1 MVSTMDAPTARV
13 YRAEVCQKTVLSPG
27 MMRVVLGGSD
37 LAGYPTTGSP
47 DEYVRLFFPD
57 VPGEEPRIPWA
68 VGRGW
73 EFAAGV
79 DPAPM
84 RTYTVRAHS
93 AGVVTIDF
101 VRHAGGLAAEW
112 AEQVRP
118 GDAIGISLPFAQS
131 VLDPA
136 ARRITLV
143 ADATALPAVERII
156 EQARPDTEIRL
167 FCEVADASDAR
178 LPAAAAERIVRANW
192 LYESGNGA
200 YASRVADVCVRAELA
215 ADGSETVWVAGES
228 AMTRRVRSHLRK
240 TLGFPAAHT
249 HLVGY
254 WTDNERAWN
263 ERHDALGGEVRAQL
277 DHLYSAYREV
287 DGTAREAVLDEIY
300 TLYDRAEL

>member
-37 LAGYPTTGSP
+37 LADYPTTGSP

-93 AGVVTIDF
+93 AGAVTIDF
-101 VRHAGGLAAEW
+101 VRHAGGLA
-112 AEQVRP
+112 
-118 GDAIGISLPFAQS
+118 
-131 VLDPA
+131 
-136 ARRITLV
+136 

-178 LPAAAAERIVRANW
+178 LPAAAAERIVCANW

-287 DGTAREAVLDEIY
+287 EGTAREAVLDEIY
-300 TLYDRAEL
+300 TLYDRAKL

>member
-37 LAGYPTTGSP
+37 LADYPTTGSP

-73 EFAAGV
+73 EFAA
-79 DPAPM
+79 
-84 RTYTVRAHS
+84 
-93 AGVVTIDF
+93 
-101 VRHAGGLAAEW
+101 EW

-118 GDAIGISLPFAQS
+118 GDAIGISSPFAQS

-178 LPAAAAERIVRANW
+178 LPAAAAERIVCANW

-287 DGTAREAVLDEIY
+287 EGTAREAVLDEIY
-300 TLYDRAEL
+300 TLYDRAKL